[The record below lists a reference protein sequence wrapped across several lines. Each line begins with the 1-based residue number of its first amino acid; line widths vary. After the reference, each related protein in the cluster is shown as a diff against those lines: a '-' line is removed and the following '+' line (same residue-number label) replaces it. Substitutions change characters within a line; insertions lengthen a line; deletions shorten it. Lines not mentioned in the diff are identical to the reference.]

1 MIETTQQIN
10 DSFSFP
16 KDQLNQVNNFSKRQ
30 MKSMF
35 PTRIMAFDEFGEKLL
50 DFEQNMVVL
59 GGALTVLEKMWN
71 VRSPLLIDTINNIM
85 TINPEAQ
92 SSTELI
98 SQNNIVCLWGVGV
111 GGSGDAF
118 ASVRD
123 VKFYEREIGQNG
135 QSIQMVPFRVVTS
148 PLEGTD
154 VGKYYLKKDL
164 GNGATAY
171 YAKTF
176 DSEPFIRTLWRD
188 GVNGEDGTEVTDGV
202 HNTSRTEDIETF
214 VEMHLK
220 LDKTDI
226 REYFDFN
233 GEIEQARVN
242 TIGLFTAEKVALES
256 GGYDY
261 KNVKLFSKFNFTN
274 EGLSNKKTI
283 NFVYRIYVS

>member
-98 SQNNIVCLWGVGV
+98 SQNNIVCLWGIGV

-154 VGKYYLKKDL
+154 VGKYYLKKD
-164 GNGATAY
+164 Y
-171 YAKTF
+171 YNKHKT
-176 DSEPFIRTLWRD
+176 
-188 GVNGEDGTEVTDGV
+188 N
-202 HNTSRTEDIETF
+202 
-214 VEMHLK
+214 
-220 LDKTDI
+220 
-226 REYFDFN
+226 
-233 GEIEQARVN
+233 
-242 TIGLFTAEKVALES
+242 
-256 GGYDY
+256 
-261 KNVKLFSKFNFTN
+261 
-274 EGLSNKKTI
+274 
-283 NFVYRIYVS
+283 